1 LVHKTRISWHEG
13 GAESRPILAKSN
25 TDIDFEEKPDGAE
38 GRKYKPTP
46 ENYVI
51 II

>member
-1 LVHKTRISWHEG
+1 M
-13 GAESRPILAKSN
+13 AKSN

-51 II
+51 IRLEDSLSDIRKLFLNNML